1 MEAAL
6 FRCRGDNAKAFAM
19 LIDDASPRLTWTDEG
34 EPRSGRFGDVYFSR
48 DDGLAETR
56 AVFLDGCGLPD
67 AWAGRA
73 AFRVAELG
81 FGTGL
86 NIAALLDLWRRS
98 GPAGGRLHV
107 FSVEGFPLT
116 AEEAARAL
124 ANWPELSDAAQALI
138 GAWPAATPGFHR
150 IDLPDFNAVL
160 DLAIGDAAW
169 ALAQWSGA
177 ADAWFLDGFSPALN
191 PGMWSP
197 EVMGLIAARSAPG
210 ARLAT
215 FTVAGAVR
223 RGLAE
228 QGFVV
233 DKRPGHGRKRE
244 RLEARLPTLVEAETR
259 PRVAVIGAGIAGAS
273 VVRALRAEGVQA
285 MVFEAD
291 RPGAGGSGFPAGLV
305 TPRLD
310 AGDGGIA
317 ALHAQAME
325 RARAL
330 YSQTPGAIVGD
341 GVLQLPQTPRDRGR
355 FEKIANQPIWP
366 AGAMTIP
373 DAETVDARA
382 GEAVGAG
389 GLMMADACT
398 VRPAAILSDW
408 LADADIR
415 AARVARVA
423 RGEEGWRLLDDAGA
437 VLAQVDVLV
446 VAAGWGAADLLV
458 GHDAAP
464 RLSPVRGQ
472 ADWIEEAT
480 SVQAMA
486 WGGYVAPT
494 GEGFLYGATHD
505 RGEVDVAPR
514 SADSARNLETLR
526 ARLPGLADRAAS
538 AGVARSRAAVR
549 ATTQDRLPLAGALD
563 EGLYI
568 LGGLGSRGFCVAPLL
583 GEHLAA
589 SILNRPSPLP
599 RDLAERV
606 SPRRPAV
613 SSNSL
618 APGASRRE
626 G

>member
-1 MEAAL
+1 MHA
-6 FRCRGDNAKAFAM
+6 
-19 LIDDASPRLTWTDEG
+19 DDASPRLTWTDDG

-56 AVFLDGCGLPD
+56 AVFLNGCGLPD
-67 AWAGRA
+67 AWAGRR
-73 AFRVAELG
+73 AFTVAELG

-98 GPAGGRLHV
+98 GPADGRLHV
-107 FSVEGFPLT
+107 FSIEGFPLT
-116 AEEAARAL
+116 AEEAGRAL
-124 ANWPELSDAAQALI
+124 SNWPELSEAAQALI
-138 GAWPAATPGFHR
+138 DAWPSATPGFHR
-150 IDLPDFNAVL
+150 IDLPAFNTVF

-169 ALAQWSGA
+169 ALEQWSGA

-228 QGFVV
+228 HGFVV

-244 RLEARLPTLVEAETR
+244 RLEARLPTSVAPEAH
-259 PRVAVIGAGIAGAS
+259 PRVAVIGAGVAGAS
-273 VVRALRAEGVQA
+273 VVRALRAEGMPAV
-285 MVFEAD
+285 VFEAD

-310 AGDGGIA
+310 AGDLGIA
-317 ALHAQAME
+317 ALHAQALE

-330 YSQTPGAIVGD
+330 YAETPGAVVGE

-355 FEKIANQPIWP
+355 FEKVADQPIWP

-373 DAETVDARA
+373 DAGAADARA
-382 GEAVGAG
+382 GEPVGAG
-389 GLMMADACT
+389 GLLMKDACA
-398 VRPAAILSDW
+398 VHPAAILSDW
-408 LADADIR
+408 LSDADMR
-415 AARVARVA
+415 TARVAGLSRDD
-423 RGEEGWRLLDDAGA
+423 EGWRLLDDAGA
-437 VLAQVDVLV
+437 VLALVDVVV
-446 VAAGWGAADLLV
+446 VAAGWGGAELLD
-458 GHDAAP
+458 GCAAAP

-472 ADWIEEAT
+472 ADWIEDAAP
-480 SVQAMA
+480 VQATA

-494 GEGFLYGATHD
+494 GSGFLYGATHD

-514 SADSARNLETLR
+514 DGDGARNLETLR
-526 ARLPGLADRAAS
+526 ARLPGLAERVAS
-538 AGVARSRAAVR
+538 AGVTRSRAAVR
-549 ATTQDRLPLAGALD
+549 ATTPDRLPLAGALD
-563 EGLYI
+563 DGLYV

-589 SILNRPSPLP
+589 LILNRPSPLP
-599 RDLAERV
+599 RDLAGRV

-613 SSNSL
+613 QTISL
-618 APGASRRE
+618 APDAPRRE